1 MEIDSNRL
9 KTENDDLNRENNQLI
24 KEINY
29 IRNSNKLQVAQ
40 ITKMTEEIQ
49 QMKRRQEPS
58 EYMRKLQANDI
69 FDSPNTRYHY

>member
-9 KTENDDLNRENNQLI
+9 KNENEDLERENNQLI

-29 IRNSNKLQVAQ
+29 IRNNNKLQVAQ

-49 QMKRRQEPS
+49 QLKRR
-58 EYMRKLQANDI
+58 
-69 FDSPNTRYHY
+69 

>member
-9 KTENDDLNRENNQLI
+9 KTENDDLTRENNQLI

-40 ITKMTEEIQ
+40 ITKMTEEI
-49 QMKRRQEPS
+49 
-58 EYMRKLQANDI
+58 
-69 FDSPNTRYHY
+69 